1 MRIIYAST
9 LVNCKESTRRKKD
22 EERCRHTPPVSG
34 LFICHGRPVSVFRL
48 THSVAGEADKIV
60 WVSPRGNLEVMDDF
74 NLWVAHER
82 GYFKELNLDVVLQP
96 GPTEAMAVTK
106 LVGQKQADIGFP
118 SPGVLLSSVDAG
130 IPVVLVW
137 EMVMKQV
144 FDFALPEDSPIAK
157 VQDLEGKKI
166 AVASEGWRVII
177 DPILVEAGVDPKAVT
192 YLNGGPQ
199 WGQMVALGRADAGLA
214 WRGLAAQWKALG
226 MKLKFLVGMEFSN
239 HPSNGYAIH
248 RDDLKDEIRVD
259 VWTRFFKANCLA
271 YEFTRANPRAAG
283 QITYGRFPAL
293 REQMAPQLA
302 MDSMLE
308 LGTMYFDGDR
318 VGKGY
323 GYSDLES
330 WQAYID
336 TVHKLG
342 QIRNHYKAEDVVS
355 NVFVKEANNIDKAIA
370 PARKEKPSS
379 STITSRI

>member
-1 MRIIYAST
+1 
-9 LVNCKESTRRKKD
+9 
-22 EERCRHTPPVSG
+22 
-34 LFICHGRPVSVFRL
+34 
-48 THSVAGEADKIV
+48 
-60 WVSPRGNLEVMDDF
+60 
-74 NLWVAHER
+74 
-82 GYFKELNLDVVLQP
+82 
-96 GPTEAMAVTK
+96 MA
-106 LVGQKQADIGFP
+106 
-118 SPGVLLSSVDAG
+118 
-130 IPVVLVW
+130 
-137 EMVMKQV
+137 
-144 FDFALPEDSPIAK
+144 
-157 VQDLEGKKI
+157 
-166 AVASEGWRVII
+166 R
-177 DPILVEAGVDPKAVT
+177 
-192 YLNGGPQ
+192 
-199 WGQMVALGRADAGLA
+199 
-214 WRGLAAQWKALG
+214 LAAQWKALG

-293 REQMAPQLA
+293 REQMEPQLA

-355 NVFVKEANNIDKAIA
+355 NVFVKEANNIDKAR
-370 PARKEKPSS
+370 ARAEGKAFELNDNFKDLKINYPV
-379 STITSRI
+379 